1 MMNDWQEFNGVAAR
15 FRRTRMRVTLT
26 AGKDFYLNRV
36 ALEAL
41 GKPEAVRYYF
51 DVSRSRIGIK
61 PAPADIEQSVLVR
74 KRDRDYGLVR
84 AAHFCNYYGIKPE
97 NSIIFQDAHVDGD
110 GMLVL
115 DLKTARSIRR

>member
-1 MMNDWQEFNGVAAR
+1 MNDWQEFNGVAAR

-26 AGKDFYLNRV
+26 ASKDFYLNRV

-61 PAPADIEQSVLVR
+61 PAPVDIEQSVLVR

-97 NSIIFQDAHVDGD
+97 ESIMFQDAHIDAD

-115 DLKTARSIRR
+115 DLKTARRIKQ